1 MNYNGNLEEAL
12 LSKEEKKIENNNYN
26 NLDINLKEW
35 NDDIEDLLKCW
46 GEKCGGLAIIHNK
59 DRKYWR
65 KKSNLLSISCIIITT
80 LSSSLSLSSTS
91 SSYYTLIMYLVGIVG
106 MISSLL
112 QSFKQF
118 YNADEKASEH
128 RIISKQY
135 SNFYRSIKLQL
146 TLKREDRVLIK
157 DFVNWAF
164 KEYERL
170 QQESP
175 IINENTIIEFR
186 EKFKQ
191 YNCAK
196 PDICENDLIIQ
207 INGRY

>member
-1 MNYNGNLEEAL
+1 MDYNNNLEEAL
-12 LSKEEKKIENNNYN
+12 LSKKERVEDKKVYN

-46 GEKCGGLAIIHNK
+46 GEKSGGLAILHNK
-59 DRKYWR
+59 DRRYWR
-65 KKSNLLSISCIIITT
+65 KKSNILSICCIIITT

-91 SSYYTLIMYLVGIVG
+91 SQYYTLIMYLVGIIG

-128 RIISKQY
+128 RLISKQY

-146 TLKREDRVLIK
+146 TLKREDRVIIK
-157 DFVNWAF
+157 EFVNWAF

-170 QQESP
+170 QQEAP
-175 IINENTIIEFR
+175 IVNENTIIEFR
-186 EKFKQ
+186 EKYKE
-191 YNCAK
+191 YNCYK

-207 INGRY
+207 VNGRY

>member
-1 MNYNGNLEEAL
+1 MDYNNNLEEAL
-12 LSKEEKKIENNNYN
+12 LSKKETVEDKKVYN

-46 GEKCGGLAIIHNK
+46 GEKSGGLAILHNK
-59 DRKYWR
+59 A
-65 KKSNLLSISCIIITT
+65 SQ
-80 LSSSLSLSSTS
+80 
-91 SSYYTLIMYLVGIVG
+91 YYTLIMYLVGIIG

-128 RIISKQY
+128 RLISKQY

-146 TLKREDRVLIK
+146 TLKREDRVIIK
-157 DFVNWAF
+157 EFVNWAF

-170 QQESP
+170 QQEAP
-175 IINENTIIEFR
+175 IVNENTIIEFK
-186 EKFKQ
+186 EKYKQ
-191 YNCAK
+191 YNCYK

-207 INGRY
+207 VNGRY

>member
-12 LSKEEKKIENNNYN
+12 LSNEEKKIENNNYN

-46 GEKCGGLAIIHNK
+46 GEKCGGLATIHNK

>member
-1 MNYNGNLEEAL
+1 MDYNNNLEEAL
-12 LSKEEKKIENNNYN
+12 LSKKETIEDKKVYN

-35 NDDIEDLLKCW
+35 NDDIEDLLKSW
-46 GEKCGGLAIIHNK
+46 GEKSGGLAILHNK
-59 DRKYWR
+59 DRRYWR
-65 KKSNLLSISCIIITT
+65 KKSNILSISCIIITT

-91 SSYYTLIMYLVGIVG
+91 SQYYTLIMYLVGIIG

-128 RIISKQY
+128 RLISKQY

-146 TLKREDRVLIK
+146 TLKREDRVIIK
-157 DFVNWAF
+157 EFVNWAF

-170 QQESP
+170 QQEAP
-175 IINENTIIEFR
+175 IVNENTIIEFK
-186 EKFKQ
+186 ENFKQ
-191 YNCAK
+191 YNCSK

-207 INGRY
+207 VNGRY